1 MKIKSIFF
9 IFLLIGILPVA
20 SFTQTL
26 PLVYNIEN
34 TGTDWPVPA
43 MPLFSEL
50 PAIQS
55 LPDPFLWSDGRGRI
69 SNFSDWRFRR
79 AEINAQIQN
88 YEIGKKPVRP
98 DTITA
103 SYSGGVLTVIVT
115 VNGKKLTLTS
125 QVILPSGSGPFP
137 AVIGMNSPSGS
148 IPSSIFS
155 SRNIAQ
161 ITFNHDQVTTYAN
174 SFTGSSPSLSDP
186 YFKLY
191 PAFNLDNTGQ
201 YSAWAW
207 GVSRIIDGLELV
219 QSVLPIDLKHLAVT
233 GCSYAGKMALFSGA
247 LDERVALTIAQES
260 GGGGATSWRYSNTE
274 TNGTVEGLQQTDHN
288 WFMEAMFQF
297 GSNVSKLP
305 EDHHELMAMCAPRA
319 LLVTANPDYLW
330 LSNPS
335 CYVCSKACQQ
345 VYNALGISDRFGF
358 SIIGGHSHCAVPTN
372 QIPEIEAFVEKF
384 LLGNTA
390 ANTNIATTP
399 YNISLTQWITWSSPS
414 LSNNIGFYGWTS
426 LVYPANQQANLD
438 TNITLRWN
446 LVTGA
451 EKYLIQISTNQTFA
465 SIDKSDSTISDTSK
479 TITGLSKGKKYYWRV
494 QTKSSAGLG
503 PWSSVS
509 SFSTFIGLPAIP
521 QLENVT
527 PYQSR
532 QGWYTFTW
540 RKAKDADQYS
550 IQVAESPDFTYIF
563 SSASVADT
571 FRVLWGFSEGPK
583 YFWRIQAINL
593 AGSSAWSPVSSFN
606 TIPAPTNL
614 TLQKSALTQITLSWD
629 DNSSSENGYV
639 IERKKSPQAS
649 FTILDTL
656 KGSGNKYA
664 DNKIEQGQTY
674 TYRVKAYNDL
684 GESDYS
690 NEASLITTDIKKNEE
705 IPTEYSI
712 SQNYPNPFNPMTE
725 IKYQVPVVS
734 NIVIKVYD
742 TYGKEVATLVNGNR
756 QPGTYQVSFDGSKL
770 ASGVYFYRLQ
780 TKNFTDTKKLVI
792 VK

>member
-9 IFLLIGILPVA
+9 SFLLTGILPVA
-20 SFTQTL
+20 SFAQTL

-34 TGTDWPVPA
+34 TGTNWPVPA

-55 LPDPFLWSDGRGRI
+55 LPDPFLWADGRGRV
-69 SNFSDWRFRR
+69 SNFSDWRYRR

-88 YEIGKKPVRP
+88 YEIGKKPIRP

-115 VNGKKLTLTS
+115 VNGKTLKLTS
-125 QVILPSGSGPFP
+125 QVILPSGTGPFP

-219 QSVLPIDLKHLAVT
+219 QGVLPIDTKHLAVT
-233 GCSYAGKMALFSGA
+233 GCSYAGKMALFAGA
-247 LDERVALTIAQES
+247 FDERIALTIAQES
-260 GGGGATSWRYSNTE
+260 GGGGATSWRYSGTE

-319 LLVTANPDYLW
+319 LLVTANPDYTW

-345 VYNALGISDRFGF
+345 VYSALGIADRFGF
-358 SIIGGHSHCAVPTN
+358 SIIGGHSHCAVPTS

-390 ANTNIATTP
+390 ANTNIATTL
-399 YNISLTQWITWSSPS
+399 YSISLSPWITWSVPV
-414 LSNNIGFYGWTS
+414 LSNNNAFYGWTS
-426 LVYPANQQANLD
+426 LVYPASQQANLD
-438 TNITLRWN
+438 TNIIFRWN
-446 LVTGA
+446 KVNNA
-451 EKYLIQISTNQTFA
+451 EKYIIQLSTSPTFA
-465 SIDKSDSTISDTSK
+465 NIDRSDSTTSDTSK
-479 TITGLSKGKKYYWRV
+479 TLTGLLKGKRYYWRV
-494 QTKSSAGLG
+494 QTKNSAGSG
-503 PWSSVS
+503 PWSSVLN
-509 SFSTFIGLPAIP
+509 FSTFIGLPATP

-527 PYQSR
+527 PYSTR
-532 QGWYTFTW
+532 QGWFTFKW
-540 RKAKDADQYS
+540 KKAKDADQYS
-550 IQVAESPDFTYIF
+550 IQVAESQDFTYIF
-563 SSASVADT
+563 SSATVVDT
-571 FRVLWGFSEGPK
+571 LKILWGFSEGPK
-583 YFWRIQAINL
+583 YFWRVQAGNV
-593 AGSSAWSPVSSFN
+593 AGSGPWSEIASFN
-606 TIPAPTNL
+606 TLTAPTNL
-614 TLQKSALTQITLSWD
+614 TLQKSALNQITLTWD
-629 DNSSSENGYV
+629 NNSTSATGFV
-639 IERKKSPQAS
+639 IYRMKAEQSS
-649 FTILDTL
+649 FTIIDTL
-656 KGSGNKYA
+656 KGSGNKYV
-664 DNKIEQGQTY
+664 DNKIEQGKIY
-674 TYRVKAYNDL
+674 IYAIKAYNDL
-684 GESDYS
+684 GESDFS
-690 NEASLITTDIKKNEE
+690 NSATLIPTDVKKNEE
-705 IPTEYSI
+705 IPKEYSL
-712 SQNYPNPFNPMTE
+712 SQNFPNPFNPTTV
-725 IKYQVPVVS
+725 INYQVPVQS
-734 NIVIKVYD
+734 NVVLKVYD
-742 TYGKEVATLVNGNR
+742 THGSEAATLVNGNR
-756 QPGTYQVSFDGSKL
+756 QPGFYQVSFDGSKL

-780 TKNFTDTKKLVI
+780 TKNFMDTKKLLL